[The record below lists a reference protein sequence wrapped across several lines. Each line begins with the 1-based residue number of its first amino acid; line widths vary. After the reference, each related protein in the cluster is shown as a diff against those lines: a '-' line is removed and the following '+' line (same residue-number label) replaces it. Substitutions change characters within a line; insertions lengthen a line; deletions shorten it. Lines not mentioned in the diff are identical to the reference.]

1 MPRATVTSTN
11 PSSIELEYETF
22 GSPDDPALLLVMGFG
37 AQLIA
42 WDVGLC
48 EQLAARGRFVIRF
61 DNRDVGLST
70 HLDGQAVD
78 PMAVMSASL
87 GGTELPP
94 VPYTLS
100 DMASD
105 AVGLLDHLSI
115 ERAHI
120 VGASMGGM
128 IAQTIALEHA
138 DRCLSLTSVM
148 SSTGDPRA
156 GKPTPEALAVLMTK
170 PPTERDAF
178 IANADRV
185 AVIASKKFFDPA
197 RARERAAASFDRS
210 FYPEGLTRQLAAI
223 YASGDRTERLADLTV
238 PTLVIHGRDD
248 TLITPSGGTLT
259 AEAIPEAS
267 FLLVAHMGHDLPE
280 PLWPVLVDAVISHTV
295 YATTGA
301 ATPTATA
308 TV

>member
-11 PSSIELEYETF
+11 PTSIELEYDTF

-37 AQLIA
+37 AQMIA
-42 WDVGLC
+42 WDVGFC
-48 EQLAARGRFVIRF
+48 EAFAARGRYVIRY

-70 HLDGQAVD
+70 HLDGQKAD

-87 GGTELPP
+87 KGAELPA

-105 AVGLLDHLSI
+105 AVGLLDHLGI
-115 ERAHI
+115 DRAHI
-120 VGASMGGM
+120 LGASMGGM
-128 IAQTIALEHA
+128 IAQTIVIEHP

-148 SSTGDPRA
+148 SSPGDPRA
-156 GKPTPEALAVLMTK
+156 GKPTPEALAVLMTP
-170 PPTERDAF
+170 PPTDRDAY
-178 IANADRV
+178 IANAERSSV
-185 AVIASKKFFDPA
+185 LASKKWFDPA
-197 RARERAAASFDRS
+197 RARQRAAAAFDRA
-210 FYPEGLTRQLAAI
+210 FYPEGATRQLAAI
-223 YASGDRTERLADLTV
+223 YASGDRTALLAGVEV

-267 FLLVAHMGHDLPE
+267 FLLLAHMGHDLPE
-280 PLWPVLVDAVISHTV
+280 PLWPVIVDAVISHTIH
-295 YATTGA
+295 ATT
-301 ATPTATA
+301 TATA